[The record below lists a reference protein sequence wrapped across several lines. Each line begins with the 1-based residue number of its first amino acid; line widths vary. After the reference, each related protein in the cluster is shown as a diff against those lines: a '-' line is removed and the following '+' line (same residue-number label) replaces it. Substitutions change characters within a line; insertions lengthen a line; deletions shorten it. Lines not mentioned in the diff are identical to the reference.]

1 MKLYIIYGVIM
12 INYNKKSLIISF
24 TLIVSY
30 TLCCCTSTTLK
41 ETTALPNTTTLE
53 NIKANPTQ
61 NNAHYQNLLALYN
74 ASLIDGNN
82 DNIRPNTTVII
93 NESRIIDI
101 IDENGTN
108 IIAKHRFHKND
119 LNATLID
126 LSGKFI
132 VPGLFDTHAH
142 VAGVL
147 EKSFNQSSSEEMLRK
162 LLAYGVTTIRNPGG
176 PTEQSVDL
184 KEKASSGKIV
194 GPQVFTAGRL
204 LNSPFVPIPF
214 VEKKVNSIKDLG
226 EEIDNQA
233 KAGVDFVKLYV
244 GLTPDLVEEA
254 INKAHSH
261 GIKVIGHLYLT
272 SWTDAA
278 NMGIDFLTHGV
289 PVNPH
294 LLSDSN
300 RETFERNGGGG
311 PFDHF
316 LWLKL
321 VDIDSRE
328 IDEMIDAL
336 VKNNVYVDPTLSIY
350 EAMIMDNPKDQN
362 VWPKILQLTKKMH
375 DAGVKL
381 TSGTDIPNFGLVAG
395 KSLHRELELLEDSGI
410 SASEVIRIATRNGA
424 ESLGI
429 LNNTGTIEKGKQAD
443 MIVLPSSPLEDIS
456 NTKNIEM
463 VISNGKIIDRNKAL
477 SY

>member
-1 MKLYIIYGVIM
+1 M
-12 INYNKKSLIISF
+12 ILLI
-24 TLIVSY
+24 LVMAY
-30 TLCCCTSTTLK
+30 TLCCCTHTTFI
-41 ETTALPNTTTLE
+41 ETTAASPDTTAPE
-53 NIKANPTQ
+53 NIMINSIQ
-61 NNAHYQNLLALYN
+61 NNTHHQNLLALYN
-74 ASLIDGNN
+74 ANLIDGNN
-82 DNIRPNTTVII
+82 DKVRPHTTVII
-93 NESRIIDI
+93 NDSRIIDI
-101 IDENGTN
+101 IDNNDTN
-108 IIAKHRFHKND
+108 IIAKHSFYKNH

-132 VPGLFDTHAH
+132 IPGLFDTHAH

-147 EKSFNQSSSEEMLRK
+147 ENSFNQTTSEEMLRK

-176 PTEQSVDL
+176 PTEQDVEL
-184 KEKASSGKIV
+184 KENVGSGKIT

-204 LNSPFVPIPF
+204 LNSPLIPIPF
-214 VEKKVNSIKDLG
+214 VEKKVNSIEDLG

-254 INKAHSH
+254 IKKAHSD

-294 LLSDSN
+294 LLSASD
-300 RETFERNGGGG
+300 REIFERNGGGGG

-316 LWLKL
+316 TWLKL

-328 IDEMIDAL
+328 IDEMINAL

-350 EAMIMDNPKDQN
+350 EAMVKDNPKDQN
-362 VWPKILQLTKKMH
+362 LWPKILQLTKKMH
-375 DAGVKL
+375 DAGVKI

-395 KSLHRELELLEDSGI
+395 KSLHRELELLVDSGI
-410 SASEVIRIATRNGA
+410 PTSEVIRIATRNGA

-443 MIVLPSSPLEDIS
+443 IIVLSSDPLKDIH
-456 NTKNIEM
+456 NIKDIKM
-463 VISNGKIIDRNKAL
+463 VIDNGKIVDRNKLL
-477 SY
+477 SN

>member
-1 MKLYIIYGVIM
+1 MGILVITH
-12 INYNKKSLIISF
+12 NKKALMILL
-24 TLIVSY
+24 TLFIAY
-30 TLCCCTSTTLK
+30 TLCCCTLTTFK
-41 ETTALPNTTTLE
+41 ETTAASPNTTAPEKTKV
-53 NIKANPTQ
+53 NSIQ
-61 NNAHYQNLLALYN
+61 NDTHYKNLLALYN
-74 ASLIDGNN
+74 ANLIDGNN
-82 DNIRPNTTVII
+82 DQVRPEATVII
-93 NESRIIDI
+93 NDSRIIDI
-101 IDENGTN
+101 IDNNDTN
-108 IIAKHRFHKND
+108 IIAKHSFYEND

-132 VPGLFDTHAH
+132 IPGLFDTHAH

-147 EKSFNQSSSEEMLRK
+147 ENSFNKTFSEEMLRN

-176 PTEQSVDL
+176 PTEQAVEL
-184 KEKASSGKIV
+184 KENAGSGKII

-204 LNSPFVPIPF
+204 LNSPLIPIPF
-214 VEKKVNSIKDLG
+214 VEKKVNSIEDLG

-254 INKAHSH
+254 IKKAHSD

-278 NMGIDFLTHGV
+278 NMGIDFLTHGI

-294 LLSDSN
+294 LLSASN
-300 RETFERNGGGG
+300 REIFERNGGDG

-316 LWLKL
+316 TWLKL

-328 IDEMIDAL
+328 IDEMINAL

-350 EAMIMDNPKDQN
+350 EAMVKDNPKDQN
-362 VWPKILQLTKKMH
+362 LWPKILQLIKKMH
-375 DAGVKL
+375 DAGVKI

-395 KSLHRELELLEDSGI
+395 KSLHRELELLVDSGI
-410 SASEVIRIATRNGA
+410 PTSEVMRIATRNGA

-443 MIVLPSSPLEDIS
+443 IIVLSSDPLKDIH
-456 NTKNIEM
+456 NIKDIEM
-463 VISNGKIIDRNKAL
+463 VIDNGKIVDRNKIL
-477 SY
+477 SN

>member
-1 MKLYIIYGVIM
+1 METTAALPDTTAPEKIM
-12 INYNKKSLIISF
+12 INSI
-24 TLIVSY
+24 
-30 TLCCCTSTTLK
+30 
-41 ETTALPNTTTLE
+41 
-53 NIKANPTQ
+53 Q
-61 NNAHYQNLLALYN
+61 NNTHYQNLLELYN
-74 ASLIDGNN
+74 ANLIDGNN
-82 DNIRPNTTVII
+82 DQVRPETTLII

-101 IDENGTN
+101 IDKKDTN
-108 IIAKHRFHKND
+108 IIAKHSFYKNH

-132 VPGLFDTHAH
+132 IPGLFDTHAH

-147 EKSFNQSSSEEMLRK
+147 ENSFNQTFSEEMLRK

-176 PTEQSVDL
+176 PTEQAVEL
-184 KEKASSGKIV
+184 KENASSGKII

-204 LNSPFVPIPF
+204 LNSPLIPIPF
-214 VEKKVNSIKDLG
+214 VEKKVNSIEGLG

-233 KAGVDFVKLYV
+233 KAGVDFVKIYV
-244 GLTPDLVEEA
+244 GLTPDLVKEA
-254 INKAHSH
+254 IKKAHFD

-294 LLSDSN
+294 LLSASD
-300 RETFERNGGGG
+300 REIFERNGGG

-316 LWLKL
+316 PWLKL

-328 IDEMIDAL
+328 INEMINAL

-350 EAMIMDNPKDQN
+350 EAMVKDNPRDQN
-362 VWPKILQLTKKMH
+362 LWPKILQLTKKMH
-375 DAGVKL
+375 DAGVKI

-395 KSLHRELELLEDSGI
+395 KSLHRELELLVNSGI
-410 SASEVIRIATRNGA
+410 PTSEVMRIATRNGA

-443 MIVLPSSPLEDIS
+443 IIVLSSDPLKDIH
-456 NTKNIEM
+456 NIKDIEM
-463 VISNGKIIDRNKAL
+463 VIDNGKIVDRNKIL
-477 SY
+477 SN

>member
-1 MKLYIIYGVIM
+1 MGIPVI
-12 INYNKKSLIISF
+12 NHNKKSLMILL
-24 TLIVSY
+24 TLIIAY
-30 TLCCCTSTTLK
+30 TLCCYTSTTVK
-41 ETTALPNTTTLE
+41 ETTAASPNTTAAE
-53 NIKANPTQ
+53 KIKINSIQ
-61 NNAHYQNLLALYN
+61 NNTHYQNLLALYN
-74 ASLIDGNN
+74 ANLIDGNN
-82 DNIRPNTTVII
+82 DQVRPETTLII

-101 IDENGTN
+101 IDNNDKN
-108 IIAKHRFHKND
+108 IIAKHSFYKNH
-119 LNATLID
+119 LNPNLID

-132 VPGLFDTHAH
+132 IPGLFDTHAH

-147 EKSFNQSSSEEMLRK
+147 ENSFNQTFSEEMLK
-162 LLAYGVTTIRNPGG
+162 QLLAYGVTTIRNPGG
-176 PTEQSVDL
+176 PTEQAVEL
-184 KEKASSGKIV
+184 KENAASGKII

-204 LNSPFVPIPF
+204 LNSPLFPIPF
-214 VEKKVNSIKDLG
+214 VEKKVDSIEDLG

-254 INKAHSH
+254 IKRAHSD

-294 LLSDSN
+294 LLSASD
-300 RETFERNGGGG
+300 REIFERDGGGG

-328 IDEMIDAL
+328 IDEMINAL

-350 EAMIMDNPKDQN
+350 EAMVKDNPKDQN
-362 VWPKILQLTKKMH
+362 LWSKILQLTKKMH

-395 KSLHRELELLEDSGI
+395 KSLHHELELLVDSGI
-410 SASEVIRIATRNGA
+410 PTSEVIRIATRNGA

-429 LNNTGTIEKGKQAD
+429 LNDTGTIEKGKQAD
-443 MIVLPSSPLEDIS
+443 MIVLSSNPLEDIG
-456 NTKNIEM
+456 NIKNIEM
-463 VISNGKIIDRNKAL
+463 VISNGKVIDRDKIL
-477 SY
+477 SN